1 MSNDDKSRSIPAV
14 MTGMLERATRK
25 WTRQRKAEERHP
37 AARRYRETRLTAI
50 PRTTQK
56 EIAEGVMEECYRHV
70 SGPRNLPA
78 QARQIYYAARGKI
91 MEATDNRELNYGY
104 FSQTLLPNYQEDH
117 PEICSDWNVIY
128 DARGHCEEPHTNR
141 RFGCGTLEVDNYLA
155 ELREPE
161 IVPASFRAA
170 EVETIGPNGGFA
182 GVFYVEKEGFAPLWK
197 AVDLANRYDLF
208 NLSNKGLSV
217 TAARKLIDEICGEHG
232 IPPFTLHDFD
242 FDGLKN
248 AATLCRDSRRYEFKN
263 EIEEINLGLR
273 LADIVEIER
282 EQGHPLEREP
292 AAPSKMS
299 EAERRRLLR
308 DYGATPEEIEF
319 LLHERIELNALTSEQ
334 LVNLVERKLQA
345 YGLKKVVP
353 DEELLAETYR
363 AFHRSNELR
372 EEFEDLM
379 ATMEEST
386 IKVPKSLKQKVRAI
400 LTKHPDLRWDDAIR
414 IVLDATALEDMRAKK
429 QEAKKKSG
437 DFTDAENDEE
447 CGE

>member
-1 MSNDDKSRSIPAV
+1 MSNGDKARSIPAV

-37 AARRYRETRLTAI
+37 AARRYREKRLTAI

-56 EIAEGVMEECYRHV
+56 EFAEEVMEECYWHV

-104 FSQTLLPNYQEDH
+104 FSQTLLPNYQEDY

-141 RFGCGTLEVDNYLA
+141 RFGCGTLEIDNYLA
-155 ELREPE
+155 ELQEPE
-161 IVPASFRAA
+161 VVAASFRAA

-217 TAARKLIDEICGEHG
+217 TAARKLIDKICGEHG
-232 IPPFTLHDFD
+232 IPAFTLHDFD

-248 AATLCRDSRRYEFKN
+248 AATLCRDSRRYAFKN
-263 EIEEINLGLR
+263 EIDVVNLGLR

-282 EQGHPLEREP
+282 EQEHPLEREP

-308 DYGATPEEIEF
+308 DYGATPEETEF
-319 LLHERIELNALTSEQ
+319 LLKERIELNALTSEQ
-334 LVNLVERKLQA
+334 LVNLVERKLKD
-345 YGLKKVVP
+345 YGIEKVIP
-353 DEELLAETYR
+353 GDELLAETYQ
-363 AFHRSNELR
+363 AFNRSDAQR
-372 EEFEDLM
+372 EEFEDLV
-379 ATMEEST
+379 ATMEET
-386 IKVPKSLKQKVRAI
+386 PVKVPKNLKAKVRAV
-400 LTKHPDLRWDDAIR
+400 LNEHPDLRWDDAIQ
-414 IVLDATALEDMRAKK
+414 IVLDGSALDHVREEKAK
-429 QEAKKKSG
+429 AKRKSG
-437 DFTDAENDEE
+437 DFSGDDDDGGDES
-447 CGE
+447 